1 MNRILILI
9 LLILL
14 LISVILY
21 LNFKKS
27 RYIYSYYKNTNKIKA
42 IEIINNIKT
51 DSSKT
56 IPKVIYQLYKGNK
69 GDEIPEDIKNNIEH
83 LKNISPK
90 WKHILLRDDEIEE
103 FILEHYG
110 NDILN
115 IYNMINPRYGA
126 ARADFFRYLLMYVK
140 GGVYLDI
147 KSTVLHNLDVII
159 KDNTHYILSHWGKG
173 GNYWRKLLNNKYGEF
188 QQWHIITP
196 PGHYFLKE
204 VIKQVIINILSYS
217 INDGV
222 GKKGVLNLTG
232 PIAYSIVILK
242 LIKDNDNEDY
252 IIFRDNKNIGLIY
265 TIYNNTITHEKKLFK
280 THYSKLKEPIVINN

>member
-1 MNRILILI
+1 M
-9 LLILL
+9 
-14 LISVILY
+14 
-21 LNFKKS
+21 
-27 RYIYSYYKNTNKIKA
+27 
-42 IEIINNIKT
+42 
-51 DSSKT
+51 
-56 IPKVIYQLYKGNK
+56 
-69 GDEIPEDIKNNIEH
+69 
-83 LKNISPK
+83 
-90 WKHILLRDDEIEE
+90 
-103 FILEHYG
+103 
-110 NDILN
+110 
-115 IYNMINPRYGA
+115 
-126 ARADFFRYLLMYVK
+126 
-140 GGVYLDI
+140 DI

-242 LIKDNDNEDY
+242 LIKNNDNEDY
-252 IIFRDNKNIGLIY
+252 IIFKDNKNIGLIY